1 MKKMSN
7 IEDKSKKLANNLE
20 NMFSDLPILNLE
32 ELNPNKTIL
41 AIMDM
46 INGFA
51 RSGSLMDERIKAL
64 IPGIKELQKKMVQ
77 KEYGILAFA
86 DYHDE
91 TNPEFNTFPE
101 HSLAGT
107 EESEM
112 VDELKEVGGYK
123 LIHKNSTNGFFA
135 PDFKSWFDN
144 NREIDTFVIV
154 GDCTDICVMQFALTM
169 KAYHNQLN
177 KEVNIIVVKDLVDT
191 YDMGDHEGDIINLF
205 SLYIMQNA
213 GIDIVKAI
221 K

>member
-1 MKKMSN
+1 MKKISN
-7 IEDKSKKLANNLE
+7 IEEKSKEFAADLE
-20 NMFSDLPILNLE
+20 NKFSDLPILSFE
-32 ELNPNKTIL
+32 ELSPNRTAL
-41 AIMDM
+41 SIMDM

-51 RSGSLMDERIKAL
+51 KKGSLMDERIKAL

-77 KEYGILAFA
+77 KKYEILAFA

-112 VDELKEVGGYK
+112 VDELKEIGGYK

-144 NREIDTFVIV
+144 NREIDTYVIV

-177 KEVNIIVVKDLVDT
+177 KEVKIIVVKDLVDT
-191 YDMGDHEGDIINLF
+191 YDMGEHDGDIINLF

-213 GIDIVKAI
+213 GIEIVKAI